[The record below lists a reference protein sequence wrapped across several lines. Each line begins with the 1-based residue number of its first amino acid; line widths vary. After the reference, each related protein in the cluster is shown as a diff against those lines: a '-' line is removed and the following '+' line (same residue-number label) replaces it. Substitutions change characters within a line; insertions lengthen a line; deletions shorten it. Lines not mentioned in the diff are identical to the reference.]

1 MKINELLKEVRQE
14 LATMLMDGTL
24 HPAKVEKT
32 DYFKDSVYHAEYNV
46 DGVRLSLGAWSHR
59 NDVIHYSTST
69 ISVEGFLTPNEEA
82 RLRASII
89 ETYESRRRERLLAEK
104 AELQKRADEINAELK
119 EA

>member
-1 MKINELLKEVRQE
+1 MKINNLLKEVRQE
-14 LATMLMDGTL
+14 LAAMLIDGTL
-24 HPAKVEKT
+24 QPTKVEKT
-32 DYFKDSVYHAEYNV
+32 DYFKDSVYHAEFNV

-69 ISVEGFLTPNEEA
+69 ISVEGFLSPNDEA

-104 AELQKRADEINAELK
+104 AELEQRLEAIGK
-119 EA
+119 EVQ